1 MPAPVSGFSYRFRSN
16 TLTGKRSS
24 APNKNIPYY
33 LNCYGSTSG
42 STVNGYLRDGTTD
55 QIWNFD
61 GTRLIHEK
69 SEFALSRSSTTSS
82 AVKIGSATSGTSLS
96 GITFELISGNNYRIV
111 IGADSSTPRYL
122 TATPRTSETS
132 TSIVLSWETKNSSD
146 SGKTQSWEVEKLIKV
161 TNFPSGVYPNN
172 TEFFHPSAGWIP
184 GTYAL
189 NGGASKLAKLK
200 ELYRKCYGLSDTAS
214 VTESQCM
221 KNLYG
226 ALTYGSGTWQDG
238 TFHLGYDFNRGEGT
252 KIFAPY
258 DGVVKNTPDNN
269 GYGEVT
275 IYANSKYYTLMHMI
289 INTGTNGPEE
299 NTSIFSTPNA
309 NKNNHLGTEYK
320 KGVAQVHLHIE
331 AATTNSTAL
340 RSPILSSNNSLPTI
354 KLI

>member
-82 AVKIGSATSGTSLS
+82 AVKIGSTTSGTSLS

-111 IGADSSTPRYL
+111 IGADSGTPRYL

-132 TSIVLSWETKNSSD
+132 SSIVLSWETKKSSD
-146 SGKTQSWEVEKLIKV
+146 SGNTQSWEVEKLIKV
-161 TNFPSGVYPNN
+161 TNFPGGVYPND

-189 NGGASKLAKLK
+189 NGGASKLTKLK
-200 ELYRKCYGLSDTAS
+200 ELYRKCYGLSNTAE
-214 VTESQCM
+214 VTERECM
-221 KNLYG
+221 LNLYG
-226 ALTYGSGTWQDG
+226 ALTYSSGTWQDG
-238 TFHLGYDFNRGEGT
+238 TFHLGYDFNRGENT
-252 KIFAPY
+252 KIYAPY
-258 DGVVKNTPDNN
+258 DGTVKNTPDNN
-269 GYGEVT
+269 NYGEVT
-275 IYANSKYYTLMHMI
+275 VYANSKYYTLMHMK
-289 INTGTNGPEE
+289 INTGTSGPKKDAAI
-299 NTSIFSTPNA
+299 SSTPNA
-309 NKNNHLGTEYK
+309 SESNYLGKEYK
-320 KGVAQVHLHIE
+320 KGVSQVHLHIE
-331 AATTNSTAL
+331 AATSNSTTL
-340 RSPILSSNNSLPTI
+340 RSPILSSNDSLPTI